1 MTAFLLVG
9 VICLA
14 AGLMYLLAPE
24 VLVRISTFLNR
35 IVSTDQKTMKYRVTV
50 GLVFLLLGLFF
61 IFMAYYLNTRA
72 V

>member
-61 IFMAYYLNTRA
+61 IFMAYYLNARA